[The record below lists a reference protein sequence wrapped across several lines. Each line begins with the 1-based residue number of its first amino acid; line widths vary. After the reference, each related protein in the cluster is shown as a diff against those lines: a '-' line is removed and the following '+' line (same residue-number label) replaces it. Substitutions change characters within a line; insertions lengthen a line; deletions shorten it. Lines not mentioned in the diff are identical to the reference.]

1 MAYRTPSHIST
12 LNAAPCPSCFL
23 HPSVSMSVSYL
34 PVSLD
39 RHVFIRLMR
48 LKGLRTALTDTAS
61 EVKTMSGGLSHND

>member
-12 LNAAPCPSCFL
+12 LNASPCPSCFL

-39 RHVFIRLMR
+39 RHLFTSHHEAC
-48 LKGLRTALTDTAS
+48 GLRTALTDAAS
-61 EVKTMSGGLSHND
+61 DVKTMSGGLSHND